1 MSAKYITVAGQQYN
15 KKQYGK
21 RWSGIVAGYETR
33 TTLSP
38 GDTAF
43 FTESVSGIPRFA
55 KIMARGRVTF
65 RAVQHTFNGRKVKG
79 IAMITP
85 GSGIEVWVGKQFVM
99 KSLFPPVNRPDPA
112 KENRR
117 RVLRALRNIVEPQ
130 IQQYRKRFTGKSVI
144 KSSLTG
150 KPIFGAYHVDHV
162 YPFIR
167 LVEEWCRENG
177 YNLETMPVKTR
188 GIDCLLD
195 SIDMAES
202 WFDYHAMHAEF
213 QVLDPLEN
221 ISKGSRYFGRGE
233 QQVE

>member
-1 MSAKYITVAGQQYN
+1 MSARYVTVAGQQYN
-15 KKQYGK
+15 KKQYGQ
-21 RWSGIVAGYETR
+21 RWSGIVAGYEVG

-43 FTESVSGIPRFA
+43 LTESISGIARFA

-65 RAVQHTFNGRKVKG
+65 RVVQHTFNGRKVKG
-79 IAMITP
+79 VAIVTP
-85 GSGIEVWVGKQFVM
+85 GSGREVWIGKQVVM
-99 KSLFPPVNRPDPA
+99 KALFPPTNRPDPA

-117 RVLRALRNIVEPQ
+117 QVLRALRNIIEPQ
-130 IQQYRKRFTGKSVI
+130 IRQYRGQFAGKSVI

-177 YNLETMPVKTR
+177 YDLETIPVRCR
-188 GIDCLLD
+188 GTDCRLE
-195 SIDMAES
+195 SIEMAES
-202 WFDYHAMHAEF
+202 WFDYHAFHAEF
-213 QVLDPLEN
+213 QVLDASEN
-221 ISKGSRYFGRGE
+221 TSKGSRYIGRGKQSLE
-233 QQVE
+233 